1 MNKWNNKIHNSDCL
15 IYFILFQDH
24 SKSSRSMIVHYVH
37 GSLLISIGLECY
49 CCRCHWPDDSVL
61 VELLPPEERASCDPY
76 CWLFFLV
83 TPPLLPLSCL
93 LESPVGFVYTRSHEL
108 NVLLSFVFLLG
119 SSVLLSTS
127 IMGSRVSFDVEIFW
141 HLSMSCVLF
150 TCGFWISWCS
160 SAESMMILLI
170 DTCYGSVLQIS
181 YFLLLWIL
189 CTKCIKEAHNGEVC
203 L

>member
-1 MNKWNNKIHNSDCL
+1 MNKWNNKIHNSNCL
-15 IYFILFQDH
+15 IYFTLFQDD
-24 SKSSRSMIVHYVH
+24 SERSRNKTAPYVH
-37 GSLLISIGLECY
+37 GSSLINIGWECY
-49 CCRCHWPDDSVL
+49 CFRCHWPDDSVL
-61 VELLPPEERASCDPY
+61 VELLPPEDRASCDPY
-76 CWLFFLV
+76 CWLLFLG
-83 TPPLLPLSCL
+83 TPPLLLLICL

-127 IMGSRVSFDVEIFW
+127 IMGRRVSFDVEVFW
-141 HLSMSCVLF
+141 QLMSCVLI
-150 TCGFWISWCS
+150 TCGVWVCWCS
-160 SAESMMILLI
+160 STENIMIILLI
-170 DTCYGSVLQIS
+170 DMCYCSVFQVS